1 MRPRT
6 GPGPTPLRVALLVVF
21 ATMLAAGIAGPALAQ
36 QRHAVVG
43 VVDGAIN
50 PVTQRYISRVI
61 KKGEEDGAEVVIIK
75 LDTPGGLLSSTQK
88 ITEDLLRDRVPTV
101 VYVYPSG
108 GGAFSAGTFITA
120 AANFAVMAPSTSIG
134 AASPVGVGGE
144 ELPETIKSKVMEALA
159 ADMRGI
165 ARIRDRNPE
174 ALEASVLEAKAYDE
188 AEALE
193 LNVVDFVVR
202 DMTGLLAAIN
212 GRTVELV
219 SGPRTLNTSDLVLRE
234 VNMTFIEKFLFFLAD
249 PNISFLLLSVG
260 SLGLVIELFHP
271 GLIVPAVVGV
281 IFLVLAFLSL
291 GNLPVNW
298 AGVGL
303 ILFAMVLLIA
313 EILVA
318 GFGVLGIGAIVAFI
332 LGGLILFSGTGLPDS
347 PSPKVNLWVV
357 VSFAAIVFGGGGWV
371 MWTMVRSRRTPEAP
385 GLSRLVGQI
394 AEVTAD
400 LNPRGTVSLENETW
414 SAVAQDSEEVA
425 HGERVEVLAIEG
437 LVLTVRKLE
446 EPPESSADE
455 APT

>member
-1 MRPRT
+1 MRPKT
-6 GPGPTPLRVALLVVF
+6 GRRPTLLRVALLAVF
-21 ATMLAAGIAGPALAQ
+21 VTMLAAGMAGPALAQ

-50 PVTQRYISRVI
+50 PVTQRYISRLI

-101 VYVYPSG
+101 VYVYPPG

-134 AASPVGVGGE
+134 AASPVGAGGE

-219 SGPRTLNTSDLVLRE
+219 SGPRTLNTSDLELRE
-234 VNMTFIEKFLFFLAD
+234 VNMTLIEKFFFFLAD
-249 PNISFLLLSVG
+249 PNISFLLLS
-260 SLGLVIELFHP
+260 SRQP
-271 GLIVPAVVGV
+271 W
-281 IFLVLAFLSL
+281 L
-291 GNLPVNW
+291 GNRAVPSRAYSARRGWGN
-298 AGVGL
+298 
-303 ILFAMVLLIA
+303 F
-313 EILVA
+313 
-318 GFGVLGIGAIVAFI
+318 
-332 LGGLILFSGTGLPDS
+332 
-347 PSPKVNLWVV
+347 PSPGFPQPGKLAGERGWGRLDPLRHGPAH
-357 VSFAAIVFGGGGWV
+357 SRDTGGWV
-371 MWTMVRSRRTPEAP
+371 WRAGHRGYS
-385 GLSRLVGQI
+385 GL
-394 AEVTAD
+394 
-400 LNPRGTVSLENETW
+400 
-414 SAVAQDSEEVA
+414 
-425 HGERVEVLAIEG
+425 
-437 LVLTVRKLE
+437 
-446 EPPESSADE
+446 
-455 APT
+455 

>member
-6 GPGPTPLRVALLVVF
+6 GPRPTPLRVALLVVF

-101 VYVYPSG
+101 VYVYPPG